1 MKKIFFSLLV
11 LAAGL
16 TAGAQVTLSP
26 VGFTAI
32 DEVTI
37 EIDATGTGMAGETE
51 AYIWIFSN
59 PDIPANQQSTYPG
72 RDGVVNG
79 QWGNSSEAARVTR
92 ISGNRWRFKFIAT
105 DMFGQTPAQLKQFG
119 FLLKSK
125 TGNKQTPDY
134 KPFVFEPLIF
144 VATTFRTF
152 PQKVG
157 ITDVATINFD
167 QSLATAVNDQRMT
180 PTSATVVLYNDAVP
194 AQAVG
199 TINNVPVRK
208 NGTIYSATFYPQ
220 QATITLPAGTA
231 LRSFK
236 YKFNG
241 TVLDVNGAPQ
251 TVSTAETEVIFSN
264 LK

>member
-1 MKKIFFSLLV
+1 MKKLIFFLL
-11 LAAGL
+11 LAVASFTGW
-16 TAGAQVTLSP
+16 AQVTVTP

-51 AYIWIFSN
+51 AFIWIFSN
-59 PDIPANQQSTYPG
+59 PDIPANQQATYPG

-79 QWGNSSEAARVTR
+79 QWGNSSESARVTR

-105 DMFGQTPAQLKQFG
+105 DMFNLTPAQLKQFG

-125 TGNKQTPDY
+125 TGGKQTPDY

-144 VATTFRTF
+144 TPTTFRTF

-157 ITDVATINFD
+157 TTDVATVNFD
-167 QSLATAVNDQRMT
+167 QSLATSINDQRMT
-180 PTSATVVLYNDAVP
+180 PTSATIVLYNDAVP

-199 TINNVPVRK
+199 TIANVPVRK
-208 NGTIYSATFYPQ
+208 NGSIYSATFYPQ
-220 QATITLPAGTA
+220 QTTITLPSGTA
-231 LRSFK
+231 LHSFK

-251 TVSTAETEVIFSN
+251 NVSTAETEVIFSN